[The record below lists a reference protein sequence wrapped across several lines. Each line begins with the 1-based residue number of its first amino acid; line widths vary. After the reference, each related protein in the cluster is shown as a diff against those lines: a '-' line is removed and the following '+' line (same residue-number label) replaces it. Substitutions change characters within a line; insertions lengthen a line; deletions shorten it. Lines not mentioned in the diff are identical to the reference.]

1 MTATLLRVLVV
12 LLGAAAPGGSA
23 AAETL
28 NSQYLVYAGGFKALG
43 IDARAE
49 LEANRYAVRGTLKTM
64 GFVDWILGFT
74 QTLESKGRIDGGVL
88 PQTYVSDGVF
98 WRNKR
103 ITHLSYSADR
113 RVAVTLVPPNEED
126 SDRPK
131 VPEELTVG
139 TFDPLSAYMA
149 ANVGAR
155 TGSPCNGTFP
165 VFDGRRRYDVML
177 EEDGV
182 GNVEPSAYS
191 SFSGPALRCK
201 FSQRRI
207 TGFQR
212 NPRFDPKTPRVSI
225 LYLARFGEGGVWL
238 PVRLESDSN
247 FGYVI
252 GHLVGIDAPAKSLA
266 QK

>member
-12 LLGAAAPGGSA
+12 LLGAAAPA
-23 AAETL
+23 TAETI
-28 NSQYLVYAGGFKALG
+28 NAQYAVYAGGFKALG

-49 LEANRYAVRGTLKTM
+49 IEDNRYAVRGTLKTM
-64 GFVDWILGFT
+64 GIVDWILGLT
-74 QTLESKGRIDGGVL
+74 QTLESQGRIDGAVL
-88 PQTYVSDGVF
+88 PQSYVSDGVF
-98 WRNKR
+98 WRNHR
-103 ITHLSYSADR
+103 ITRLSYGADR
-113 RVAVTLVPPNEED
+113 RVAVTMVPNEED

-149 ANVGAR
+149 ANIGAR

-182 GNVEPSAYS
+182 GNVEPSPYS

-212 NPRFDPKTPRVSI
+212 NPRFDAKTPRVSI

-266 QK
+266 RK